1 MPGSGRLIRVAL
13 LLLLA
18 AAAHRAGA
26 GEPLQGVLPGLTV
39 WEGEVRVE
47 GDVWVPPGGRLVI
60 EAGTRVRFAEAL
72 STKTDPVF
80 WHPGTELAV
89 GGELEVRGTRESPVV
104 FEGEGPWGG
113 IVAAPGGRASLRH
126 AVIRGAREALLCVG
140 SRCDLESVEVDGAAY
155 GIVSGPGASVEAE
168 DVRLTGC
175 GVGVLEAGAPGP
187 EEVEITAPADA
198 RRLSLPAGARAVAVI
213 RTPAPTGPPVEYV
226 GEYTVMEPETWSGEV
241 IVTGRVTVVPEAVLT
256 LAPGTRVRFRKV
268 DQNRDGLGEGGLL
281 VLGGIRSLGTPE
293 RPVVFESAE
302 PAPAPGDWD
311 KVSLIASEDPD
322 NRFDYTVFRHGVQAL
337 HAHFSRFAA
346 RGCLFEGNI
355 RALQFQ
361 ESEETR
367 IAGCVFI
374 GNKQALRFRDSTVE
388 VTGSRFVGN
397 LYGVHAFRAALTFAG
412 NVLEGSALGGF
423 LAKESRVRLVGNRIA
438 FGRDGARFK
447 NADLPAEIRGNR
459 FEDLAEDGLSLSRAD
474 ARVEG
479 NLFDRAGL
487 DLVSVEL
494 SDVVLRANR
503 LGASGRHAVHLK
515 GDRGVDAR
523 GNYWAGD
530 APGRIYDREDRPDL
544 GAVTWRPEL
553 AEPPPEPPPP
563 SGW

>member
-1 MPGSGRLIRVAL
+1 MTRVAL

-18 AAAHRAGA
+18 ALPLRAGA
-26 GEPLQGVLPGLTV
+26 GEPLQGPLPGLTV
-39 WEGEVRVE
+39 WSGQVRVD
-47 GDVWVPPGGRLVI
+47 GDVWVPPGARLVI

-89 GGELEVRGTRESPVV
+89 GGELEVRGTPGSPVV

-113 IVAAPGGRASLRH
+113 IVAAPGGRAVLRH

-140 SRCDLESVEVDGAAY
+140 SRCDLGGVEVDGAAY
-155 GIVSGPGASVEAE
+155 GIVTGPGATVEAE

-175 GVGVLEAGAPGP
+175 GVGLLEAGAPGP
-187 EEVEITAPADA
+187 DEVTVTAPADA
-198 RRLSLPAGARAVAVI
+198 GRLSVPAGARGVAVI
-213 RTPAPTGPPVEYV
+213 RIPAPAGPPVEYV
-226 GEYTVMEPETWSGEV
+226 GEYTVMGPETWSGEV
-241 IVTGRVTVVPEAVLT
+241 IITGRVTVVPEAVLT

-268 DQNRDGLGEGGLL
+268 DGNRDGLGEGGLL
-281 VLGGIRSLGTPE
+281 VLGGIRSLGTPG

-322 NRFDYTVFRHGVQAL
+322 NRFEYTVFRHGVQAL
-337 HAHFSRFAA
+337 HAHFSRLTAT
-346 RGCLFEGNI
+346 GCLFEGNL

-361 ESEETR
+361 ESEGVR
-367 IAGCVFI
+367 VAGCVFV

-397 LYGVHAFRAALTFAG
+397 LYGVHAFRATLDFTG
-412 NVLEGSALGGF
+412 NVLEGSVLGGF
-423 LAKESRVRLVGNRIA
+423 LAKESRVRLVGNRMA
-438 FGRDGARFK
+438 FGRDGARFR
-447 NADLPAEIRGNR
+447 NAESPAEIRDSR
-459 FEDLAEDGLSLSRAD
+459 FEDLAEDGLSLSRTD

-523 GNYWAGD
+523 GNYWEGD
-530 APGRIYDREDRPDL
+530 APARIHDREDRPDL
-544 GAVTWRPEL
+544 GVVTWRPEL
-553 AEPPPEPPPP
+553 TRPPPEPPLPTA
-563 SGW
+563 W